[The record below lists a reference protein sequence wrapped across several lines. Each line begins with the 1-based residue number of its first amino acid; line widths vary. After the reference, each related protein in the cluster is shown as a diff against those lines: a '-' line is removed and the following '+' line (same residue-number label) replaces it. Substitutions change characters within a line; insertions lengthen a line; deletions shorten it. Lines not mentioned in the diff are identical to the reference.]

1 MSIVTRVPFLHT
13 PLETKNRWLMQ
24 IAFSRRRS
32 SDLILIMTDER
43 HNVWSIQTRPSS
55 NLMFLV
61 TSYHVRIYKKKKVR
75 NQLEIK
81 DICALQWLA
90 LHSEPRIYLG
100 IYLGIWI
107 HPRVFVLSKRRK
119 KSLSFDL
126 CIDMHHLSL
135 YEGNFFFSS
144 SVKFGPDETFKD
156 VYAKPEVI
164 DS

>member
-1 MSIVTRVPFLHT
+1 MLGSNVYCHPGTLSTHST
-13 PLETKNRWLMQ
+13 GNTKNRWLMQ
-24 IAFSRRRS
+24 IAFSRRS

-119 KSLSFDL
+119 SLFPL
-126 CIDMHHLSL
+126 
-135 YEGNFFFSS
+135 
-144 SVKFGPDETFKD
+144 T
-156 VYAKPEVI
+156 
-164 DS
+164 